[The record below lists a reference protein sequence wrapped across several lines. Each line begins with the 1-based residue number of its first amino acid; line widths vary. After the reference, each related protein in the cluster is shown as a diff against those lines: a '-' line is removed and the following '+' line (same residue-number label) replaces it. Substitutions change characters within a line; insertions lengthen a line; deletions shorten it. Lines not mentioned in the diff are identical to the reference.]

1 LLGLW
6 EVAVPGKDHTPNE
19 GKRQALRQ
27 QGTLNLRARD
37 VKHPLFQDS
46 EFFDSRDL
54 LQVKYEMLR
63 EVQVENQPVSRSAN
77 AFGFSRPSFY
87 QAQAAF
93 AREGLSGLVPRKR
106 GPRGAHK
113 LTPEVMAFVVETL
126 AAEPPPDVAELARR
140 IKERFG
146 LHVHPRSI
154 ERGLRK
160 KKLR

>member
-1 LLGLW
+1 
-6 EVAVPGKDHTPNE
+6 VPSKDHTPNE
-19 GKRQALRQ
+19 GKQQALRQ

-54 LQVKYEMLR
+54 VQVKYEMLR
-63 EVQVENQPVSRSAN
+63 EVQVENQPVSRSAT

-87 QAQAAF
+87 QAQEAF

-106 GPRGAHK
+106 GPHGAHK
-113 LTPEVMAFVVETL
+113 LTPEVMEFVVETL
-126 AAEPPPDVAELARR
+126 AAEPLLDAAELARR

-146 LHVHPRSI
+146 LRVHPRSI
-154 ERGLRK
+154 ERGLCK